1 MNKIDELNDLFE
13 KFKEQLLIDVTK
25 RDHLEKE
32 LNKKESEIH
41 SLTEEMNIDE
51 KVYTLLKAA
60 SKTARDNILKDIEN
74 SMTAFLRRVLNNN
87 IRFIADYK
95 DDGNPTV
102 DFYVTDYNGDETFLT
117 DPKDSRGGGLID
129 IICTGLRLLF
139 YSILKNKDDF
149 NLDGPFVLDEPAKYL
164 SNEYIPDFVD
174 ILKTFSKSENKQ
186 IIVVTHNQFLS
197 NSADNIFRV
206 RLEDG
211 VSKVESEL
219 IDKIG

>member
-1 MNKIDELNDLFE
+1 MINKIDELNDLFE

-32 LNKKESEIH
+32 LNKNELEIH

-139 YSILKNKDDF
+139 YSILKNKDDRITLA
-149 NLDGPFVLDEPAKYL
+149 N
-164 SNEYIPDFVD
+164 
-174 ILKTFSKSENKQ
+174 
-186 IIVVTHNQFLS
+186 
-197 NSADNIFRV
+197 
-206 RLEDG
+206 
-211 VSKVESEL
+211 
-219 IDKIG
+219 